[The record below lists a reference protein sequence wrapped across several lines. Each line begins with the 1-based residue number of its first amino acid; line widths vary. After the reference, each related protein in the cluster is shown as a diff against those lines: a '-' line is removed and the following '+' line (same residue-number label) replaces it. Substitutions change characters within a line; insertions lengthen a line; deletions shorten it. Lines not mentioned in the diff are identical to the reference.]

1 MNTDFELIVS
11 ATGFVAFNKQLGC
24 LNTNISML
32 SEGMELFD
40 AMINAT
46 NALRKCERG
55 IQFWRLYETS
65 TWRELCTACDYI
77 DK

>member
-1 MNTDFELIVS
+1 
-11 ATGFVAFNKQLGC
+11 
-24 LNTNISML
+24 ML

-46 NALRKCERG
+46 KALRKCERG
-55 IQFWRLYETS
+55 IQFWRLYETP
-65 TWRELCTACDYI
+65 TWKELCTACDNI